1 MITNYNTIHKAVSR
15 GSPVSLAIVN
25 PKQDYLLLALKES
38 ERKGWIKPN
47 IFSDPDPVKAT
58 HKALTAMNTDKPWL
72 LMKGDIDT
80 ASLLKA
86 VMNSQLRKDK
96 NRLLTHIAVL
106 ESPRYKRLLL
116 TTDGGVNTEISEDI
130 LTAILEN
137 VLLATKALQISKPN
151 IAMLALVEKVT
162 SKLPETIFAQEAVQ
176 RYKDDQRFIIE
187 GPVAL
192 DVALSATAARA
203 KGLSSRIAGQTDV
216 FIGPN
221 ITAINFVSKAL
232 LSIGGAQGGGIIL
245 GASVPIVLLSR
256 SDTLETKLNSIAL
269 GLLILQGENNG
280 Y

>member
-58 HKALTAMNTDKPWL
+58 HKALTAMNTNKPWL

-151 IAMLALVEKVT
+151 IAMLTLVEKVT

-256 SDTLETKLNSIAL
+256 SDTLKTKLNSIAL

>member
-1 MITNYNTIHKAVSR
+1 MITNYNSIHKAVSR

-203 KGLSSRIAGQTDV
+203 KGLSFRIAGQTDV

>member
-1 MITNYNTIHKAVSR
+1 MITNYNSIHKAISR

-151 IAMLALVEKVT
+151 IAMLTLVEKVT

-187 GPVAL
+187 GPFAL

>member
-1 MITNYNTIHKAVSR
+1 MITNYNSIHKAVSR

-58 HKALTAMNTDKPWL
+58 HKALTTMNTDKPWL

>member
-1 MITNYNTIHKAVSR
+1 
-15 GSPVSLAIVN
+15 
-25 PKQDYLLLALKES
+25 
-38 ERKGWIKPN
+38 
-47 IFSDPDPVKAT
+47 
-58 HKALTAMNTDKPWL
+58 MNTDKPWL

>member
-203 KGLSSRIAGQTDV
+203 KGLSFRIAGQTDV

>member
-151 IAMLALVEKVT
+151 IAMLTLVEKVT

>member
-1 MITNYNTIHKAVSR
+1 MITNYNTIHKVVSR

-58 HKALTAMNTDKPWL
+58 HKALTAMNMDKPWL

-137 VLLATKALQISKPN
+137 VLMATKALQISKPN

>member
-1 MITNYNTIHKAVSR
+1 MITNYNSIHKAVSR